1 MEILPHIPVD
11 NYNATNF
18 SLTEWQEF
26 LFNLKTILDGI
37 DFSDYA
43 TKEDL
48 DALTAELIALRE
60 SVNDRIDSINA
71 KIDSTDESI
80 DSINSSISDINTQIS
95 NILSEISGIKSKLPT
110 DSLSIINTT
119 FTNPRYFWASSLD
132 HEHYNVGVSTN
143 LVAFSFFGIV
153 GQDVD
158 LDDERL
164 EIVNISLTRNVNI
177 DFNTTPNHMYFTL
190 YVDYFENEKY
200 THSES
205 FPVDAELSSEIN
217 SYDISVY
224 FKGGIIAGV
233 NENTKFRLCGVVPY
247 FVERS

>member
-1 MEILPHIPVD
+1 M
-11 NYNATNF
+11 
-18 SLTEWQEF
+18 
-26 LFNLKTILDGI
+26 
-37 DFSDYA
+37 
-43 TKEDL
+43 
-48 DALTAELIALRE
+48 
-60 SVNDRIDSINA
+60 
-71 KIDSTDESI
+71 
-80 DSINSSISDINTQIS
+80 
-95 NILSEISGIKSKLPT
+95 
-110 DSLSIINTT
+110 
-119 FTNPRYFWASSLD
+119 D

-153 GQDVD
+153 GQEVD

-164 EIVNISLTRNVNI
+164 EIVNISLTKNVNI

>member
-26 LFNLKTILDGI
+26 LSNLKTILDGI

-48 DALTAELIALRE
+48 NALAAELIALRE
-60 SVNDRIDSINA
+60 SINA
-71 KIDSTDESI
+71 RIDSTDESI
-80 DSINSSISDINTQIS
+80 NSINSSISDINTQIS

-110 DSLSIINTT
+110 DSLNIINTT

-153 GQDVD
+153 GQEID
-158 LDDERL
+158 LNDERL
-164 EIVNISLTRNVNI
+164 EIVNISLTKNVNI

>member
-26 LFNLKTILDGI
+26 LSNLKTILDGI

-48 DALTAELIALRE
+48 DALSTELIELRE
-60 SVNDRIDSINA
+60 SINARIDALS
-71 KIDSTDESI
+71 KSTDESI
-80 DSINSSISDINTQIS
+80 ESINSSISDINTQIS
-95 NILSEISGIKSKLPT
+95 NILSEISGIKNKLPT
-110 DSLSIINTT
+110 DSLNIINVT

-153 GQDVD
+153 GQEVD

>member
-26 LFNLKTILDGI
+26 LSNLKTILDGI

-48 DALTAELIALRE
+48 DALSAELIALRE
-60 SVNDRIDSINA
+60 SINA
-71 KIDSTDESI
+71 RIDSTDASI

-153 GQDVD
+153 GQEVD
-158 LDDERL
+158 LNDERL
-164 EIVNISLTRNVNI
+164 EIVNISLTKNVNI

-190 YVDYFENEKY
+190 YVDYFEDGKY

>member
-48 DALTAELIALRE
+48 DALAAELIALRE
-60 SVNDRIDSINA
+60 SINA
-71 KIDSTDESI
+71 RIDSTDESI
-80 DSINSSISDINTQIS
+80 DSINSSILNINSSISDINTQIS
-95 NILSEISGIKSKLPT
+95 NILSEISGIKRKLPT
-110 DSLSIINTT
+110 DPLSIINTT
-119 FTNPRYFWASSLD
+119 FTNPRYFWASNLD

-143 LVAFSFFGIV
+143 LVSFSFFGIV

>member
-26 LFNLKTILDGI
+26 LSNLKTILDGI

-48 DALTAELIALRE
+48 DALSTELIELRE
-60 SVNDRIDSINA
+60 SINARIDALS
-71 KIDSTDESI
+71 KSTDESI

-110 DSLSIINTT
+110 DSLNIINVT

-132 HEHYNVGVSTN
+132 HEHYNVGVSNN

-153 GQDVD
+153 GQEVD

-205 FPVDAELSSEIN
+205 FPVDGELSSEIN

>member
-26 LFNLKTILDGI
+26 LSNLKTILDGI

-48 DALTAELIALRE
+48 NALAAELIALRE
-60 SVNDRIDSINA
+60 SINA
-71 KIDSTDESI
+71 RLDSTDESI
-80 DSINSSISDINTQIS
+80 NSINSSISDINTQIS
-95 NILSEISGIKSKLPT
+95 NILSEISVIKSKLPT

-132 HEHYNVGVSTN
+132 HEHYSVGVSTN

-153 GQDVD
+153 GQEVD

-190 YVDYFENEKY
+190 YVDYFEGEKY

>member
-26 LFNLKTILDGI
+26 LSNLKTILDGI

-48 DALTAELIALRE
+48 NALSAELIALRE
-60 SVNDRIDSINA
+60 SINA
-71 KIDSTDESI
+71 RIDSTDESI

-95 NILSEISGIKSKLPT
+95 NILSEISVIKSKLPT

-153 GQDVD
+153 GQEVD
-158 LDDERL
+158 LNDERL
-164 EIVNISLTRNVNI
+164 EIVNISLTKNVNI

-190 YVDYFENEKY
+190 YVDYFEDGKY

>member
-26 LFNLKTILDGI
+26 LFNLKTVLDGI

-48 DALTAELIALRE
+48 DALAAELIALRE
-60 SVNDRIDSINA
+60 SINA
-71 KIDSTDESI
+71 RIDSTDESI
-80 DSINSSISDINTQIS
+80 NSINSSISDINTQIS

-110 DSLSIINTT
+110 DSLNIINTT

-153 GQDVD
+153 GQEID

-164 EIVNISLTRNVNI
+164 EIVNISLTKNVNI

-190 YVDYFENEKY
+190 YVDYFEGEKY

-224 FKGGIIAGV
+224 FKGGTIAGV
-233 NENTKFRLCGVVPY
+233 NDTTQSRAC
-247 FVERS
+247 

>member
-26 LFNLKTILDGI
+26 LVNLKTVLDGI

-48 DALTAELIALRE
+48 NALSAELIALRE
-60 SVNDRIDSINA
+60 SINA
-71 KIDSTDESI
+71 RIDSTDASI

-153 GQDVD
+153 GQEVD
-158 LDDERL
+158 LNDERL
-164 EIVNISLTRNVNI
+164 EIVNISLTKNVNI

-190 YVDYFENEKY
+190 YVDYFEDGKY

>member
-26 LFNLKTILDGI
+26 LFNLKTVLDGI

-48 DALTAELIALRE
+48 DALAAELIALRE
-60 SVNDRIDSINA
+60 SINA
-71 KIDSTDESI
+71 RIDSTDESI
-80 DSINSSISDINTQIS
+80 NSINSSISDINTQIS

-110 DSLSIINTT
+110 DSLNIINTT

-153 GQDVD
+153 GQEVD

-177 DFNTTPNHMYFTL
+177 DFNATPNHMYFTL
-190 YVDYFENEKY
+190 YVDYFEGEKY